1 MVYVGEAV
9 VFHKVSPLPPTRFP
23 GGHSTTQRARGA
35 RERRSSSTRR
45 TAAPKTAED
54 PHFFFALVALISD
67 AVFVQGEEP
76 SKGKTTPRWGAHPEE
91 GALSRVIW
99 GSLEPPLHFSLR
111 RALTKHT
118 LRASHRGLWG
128 SQPHPLSL
136 SITILGHLTL
146 DHSMRGVCAGAGAS
160 CNTRGPGC
168 TSRHHEARVR
178 SPYPFC
184 PFGGC
189 LFSFDTLHTPT
200 GEVAKAIWPWVTQS
214 N

>member
-1 MVYVGEAV
+1 M
-9 VFHKVSPLPPTRFP
+9 
-23 GGHSTTQRARGA
+23 
-35 RERRSSSTRR
+35 
-45 TAAPKTAED
+45 
-54 PHFFFALVALISD
+54 ALISD

-111 RALTKHT
+111 RALPKHT

-189 LFSFDTLHTPT
+189 LVSFDTRHRPT
-200 GEVAKAIWPWVTQS
+200 GEVAEAVWPWVTQS